1 MPAPDLAL
9 YRITGVPLITSGDDL
24 AGILAECLQGMDLA
38 LRPGDILAV
47 AQKIVSKAEG
57 RMVDLATVTP
67 SADAI
72 ALAAETGKDPRVIEL
87 VLNESRRIVRKRPG
101 VLITEHRLGHV
112 MANAGI
118 DRSNVTGDEHTV
130 LLLPEDP
137 DRSAQTLRQGLRAL
151 TGHAPGVLVT
161 DSFGR
166 PWRMGTT
173 GVAIGCAGVAV
184 LEDLRGHRD
193 LFERELQVAET
204 ATADA
209 LAAAAG
215 VLMGEGADSVPAVL
229 IRGLPP
235 TAADQPASAVLRPP
249 AEDLFR

>member
-9 YRITGVPLITSGDDL
+9 YRIAGIPLITPGDDL
-24 AGILAECLQGMDLA
+24 ARILSGCLQHMALA
-38 LRPGDILAV
+38 LQPGDILAV

-57 RMVDLATVTP
+57 RIVNLATVKP
-67 SADAI
+67 SDAAI
-72 ALAAETGKDPRVIEL
+72 ELATETGKDPRVVEL
-87 VLNESRRIVRKRPG
+87 ILNESRRIVRKSPG
-101 VLITEHRLGHV
+101 ILITEHRLGHV

-118 DRSNVTGDEHTV
+118 DRSNVAGDEDTV

-137 DRSAQTLRQGLRAL
+137 DRSAQTLRQRLRELA
-151 TGHAPGVLVT
+151 GIAPGVIVT

-215 VLMGEGADSVPAVL
+215 ILMGEGADRCPAVL

-235 TAADQPASAVLRPP
+235 AATDQPASAVLRPP